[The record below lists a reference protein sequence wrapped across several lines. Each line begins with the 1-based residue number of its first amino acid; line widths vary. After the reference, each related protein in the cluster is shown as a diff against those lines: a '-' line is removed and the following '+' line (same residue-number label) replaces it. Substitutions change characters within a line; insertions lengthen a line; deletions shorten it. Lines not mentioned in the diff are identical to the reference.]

1 MFGLNAIRKT
11 FGVVA
16 LAAGKVS
23 SFNEKFK
30 IQDRIDGPFPEGP
43 CFWMHGASLGECKM
57 LLSLAKILKEENPS
71 LPQILITTQK
81 VEVLKF
87 LAPIAD
93 QEGIL
98 VSIAPL
104 DTQRAVRNFMKSV
117 KPVLLVL
124 AENELW
130 PGFLAAMR
138 ARSIRP
144 SVALVS
150 GRFYRCV
157 DTGEFGAIGFVSM
170 QTGADLTRFVAA
182 GDYSVSAKTIVGGD
196 WKLLSWA
203 KSGVEVEPPKDPTVD
218 TAFLSFHK
226 EEWKPLSQMLQT
238 AVHENE
244 AVVLAPRFEEE
255 LCRFRAGLLKE
266 NIPTVEWPE
275 VKKGV
280 VSLVTTYGKLTEV
293 LKVSKS
299 SVIGGSFSRTLGVH
313 DFWESLK
320 MGVSTSVGPYSRG
333 QQASVEALLREGAI
347 AQIKTPADYATR
359 RVPDVK
365 VVYSFLA
372 HEREKVISSY
382 KAFES
387 YIHMTLQMDDSE
399 SKTHSDTSV

>member
-1 MFGLNAIRKT
+1 MFGLNAVRKT

-30 IQDRIDGPFPEGP
+30 IQNRLDGPFPEGP

-57 LLSLAKILKEENPS
+57 LLSLAKILKEDLPS
-71 LPQILITTQK
+71 LPPILITTQK
-81 VEVLKF
+81 AEVLAYLQP
-87 LAPIAD
+87 LAEQD
-93 QEGIL
+93 GIL

-104 DTQRAVRNFMKSV
+104 DTQHAICRFMEAV

-130 PGFLAAMR
+130 PGFLGAMR
-138 ARSIRP
+138 AASRRP

-150 GRFYRCV
+150 GRFYRCI
-157 DTGEFGAIGFVSM
+157 DTSEFGAIGFVSM

-182 GDYSVSAKTIVGGD
+182 GDYSISAKTIVGGD

-203 KSGVEVEPPKDPTVD
+203 KSGVEVDSPKDTLVD

-226 EEWKPLSQMLQT
+226 EEWKALAVMLGD
-238 AVHENE
+238 AVRAEE
-244 AVVLAPRFEEE
+244 TVVLAPRFEDE
-255 LCRFRAGLLKE
+255 LPKFREGLKSQ
-266 NIPTVEWPE
+266 NIPTVEWPA
-275 VKKGV
+275 VQKGA

-320 MGVSTSVGPYSRG
+320 MGVSTAIGPYSRG

-347 AQIKTPADYATR
+347 TQIKNPAEYSTR
-359 RVPDVK
+359 RSPDVK

-382 KAFES
+382 KAFVNF
-387 YIHMTLQMDDSE
+387 ICATLKMDRFE
-399 SKTHSDTSV
+399 SKNNTDASV